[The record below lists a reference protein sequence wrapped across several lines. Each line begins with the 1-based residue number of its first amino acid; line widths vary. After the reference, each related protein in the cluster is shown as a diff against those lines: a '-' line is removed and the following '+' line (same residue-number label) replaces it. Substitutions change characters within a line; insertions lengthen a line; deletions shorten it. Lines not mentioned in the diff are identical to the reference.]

1 MYTRAGLSAIYEDN
15 VFKCCYSVGSAWY
28 HIAGKDRPIYDV
40 NYIESLD
47 GIEFAREGVKVVA
60 VNLSLEHGLGRPQ
73 IVKIMGE
80 TFVFYTRRTL
90 DFKYFIGA
98 AKKGPNGIW
107 TRVDDWLNT
116 IEHGCD
122 GEFDEQMVYFPC
134 VLDTG
139 SKIFLFYTGNGYG
152 KDGIGYAE
160 LIKNSI

>member
-1 MYTRAGLSAIYEDN
+1 MKTGIFIVITLINSLLKERTNKAIKLQIYTVI
-15 VFKCCYSVGSAWY
+15 
-28 HIAGKDRPIYDV
+28 
-40 NYIESLD
+40 
-47 GIEFAREGVKVVA
+47 
-60 VNLSLEHGLGRPQ
+60 
-73 IVKIMGE
+73 IVDE

-152 KDGIGYAE
+152 KEGIGYAE
-160 LIKNSI
+160 LIKK